1 MLTPQ
6 PLSAPPCARADKAG
20 GYRACVCCLADER
33 CDQGTF
39 QDFTGHLDV
48 VTCLAFSPSGGM
60 LASAAHTDIVCWE
73 VCV

>member
-1 MLTPQ
+1 MRM
-6 PLSAPPCARADKAG
+6 LSAEVRYLFHSFFTIP
-20 GYRACVCCLADER
+20 L
-33 CDQGTF
+33 QGPF